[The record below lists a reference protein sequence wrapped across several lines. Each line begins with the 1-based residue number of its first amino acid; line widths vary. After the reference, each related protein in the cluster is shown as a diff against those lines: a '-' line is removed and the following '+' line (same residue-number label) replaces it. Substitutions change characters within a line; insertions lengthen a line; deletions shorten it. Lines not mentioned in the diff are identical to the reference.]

1 MSATPRGKA
10 YARFLQQHF
19 RQAEAA
25 ERNGFDPRLAT
36 AFDVVLLDRSQDERP
51 KRLKPS
57 SPLGPLQAWAKPT
70 VLLGGAGLLLA
81 EAWEVHGTI
90 G

>member
-25 ERNGFDPRLAT
+25 ERNGRANR
-36 AFDVVLLDRSQDERP
+36 VLLDALLGP
-51 KRLKPS
+51 GGNPS
-57 SPLGPLQAWAKPT
+57 STPGP
-70 VLLGGAGLLLA
+70 V
-81 EAWEVHGTI
+81 I
-90 G
+90 